1 MQKTRTRAALVFGIT
16 TALVLGSVAHA
27 QQAPRA
33 TADLIVFNGKV
44 VTVDDQ
50 FSIGSAL
57 AVKDGKIVTV
67 GGSEMEVDY
76 QAPVRID
83 LKGRVLLPGFIDTHV
98 HLRGQSPR
106 EIDMKQAK
114 SIVDIQRL
122 IREKAKQLGP
132 GEWVTGRDWS
142 EYELA
147 EQRRPLRAD
156 LDSAAPDNP
165 VALWRAGGDSAVGNS
180 AALKLANITSG
191 TPDPEHGIIEHDEK
205 GEPNGVIRERTDIF
219 RKLVPADDQEALK
232 PSYLASLKGLLKLG
246 ITSFFEASTSI
257 DDEPMG
263 AGGTGKPVEAG
274 RHSYKIFRELYSQ
287 MGDQLPRATLYIDY
301 PGAERLRAFPHKTGD
316 GDDRLK
322 LGPIGETPYDGGFT
336 GPTAYTF
343 EDYKGLPGFRGTA
356 LMSEAALQEM
366 VETSAS
372 LGWQLGI
379 HAIGDKAIVTV
390 ADAYAS
396 ALKKYPKPDA
406 RWYLAHLS
414 MIPPASTLDLMARN
428 GIYAAVQPNFLY
440 NVEGRYL
447 ETLEGYRLEHINPIS
462 SALERGVFL
471 AFSSDNLPIGP
482 MVGLYAAVSRKGM
495 SGKVYGKEEAVSIT
509 DAIRMY
515 TRAGAHL
522 SWDETKKGSLE
533 AGKFA
538 DLVVLDHDPLT
549 SDPAELLK
557 TNVDLTIVGGKVL
570 YDRAL
575 DQSAKR

>member
-1 MQKTRTRAALVFGIT
+1 LA
-16 TALVLGSVAHA
+16 LGSVAHA

-57 AVKDGKIVTV
+57 AVKDGKIVKV
-67 GGSEMEVDY
+67 GGSEIEGDY

-83 LKGRVLLPGFIDTHV
+83 LRGRVLLPGFIDTHV

-165 VALWRAGGDSAVGNS
+165 VALWRAGGHSAVGNS
-180 AALKLANITSG
+180 ASLKLANITSG

-274 RHSYKIFRELYSQ
+274 RHSYKVFRELYSQ

-379 HAIGDKAIVTV
+379 HAIGDKAIRTMLDVYTEVAKQNGVRSDRRWRIEHAQHLRPEDFARFAQLGVIASVQPYHAIDDGRWAEKRIGHERAKTTYAFRTFLDHGVRLAFGSDWTV
-390 ADAYAS
+390 AP
-396 ALKKYPKPDA
+396 L
-406 RWYLAHLS
+406 
-414 MIPPASTLDLMARN
+414 
-428 GIYAAVQPNFLY
+428 
-440 NVEGRYL
+440 
-447 ETLEGYRLEHINPIS
+447 NP
-462 SALERGVFL
+462 
-471 AFSSDNLPIGP
+471 
-482 MVGLYAAVSRKGM
+482 MQGLYAAVTRATLD
-495 SGKVYGKEEAVSIT
+495 GKNPNGWFPEQKLTLEEA
-509 DAIRMY
+509 IRAY
-515 TRAGAHL
+515 TMGSAFAEFG
-522 SWDETKKGSLE
+522 EKQKGSLTP
-533 AGKFA
+533 GKLA
-538 DLVVLDHDPLT
+538 DVVVLD
-549 SDPAELLK
+549 A
-557 TNVDLTIVGGKVL
+557 DLFSIAPEKIKDVAVRYTFVGG
-570 YDRAL
+570 
-575 DQSAKR
+575 SAVYTAVNK

>member
-165 VALWRAGGDSAVGNS
+165 VALWRAGGHSAVGNS

-263 AGGTGKPVEAG
+263 AGGTGKPLEAG
-274 RHSYKIFRELYSQ
+274 RHSYKVFRELYSQ

-343 EDYKGLPGFRGTA
+343 EDVCRV
-356 LMSEAALQEM
+356 SAA
-366 VETSAS
+366 
-372 LGWQLGI
+372 
-379 HAIGDKAIVTV
+379 
-390 ADAYAS
+390 
-396 ALKKYPKPDA
+396 P
-406 RWYLAHLS
+406 R
-414 MIPPASTLDLMARN
+414 
-428 GIYAAVQPNFLY
+428 
-440 NVEGRYL
+440 
-447 ETLEGYRLEHINPIS
+447 
-462 SALERGVFL
+462 
-471 AFSSDNLPIGP
+471 
-482 MVGLYAAVSRKGM
+482 
-495 SGKVYGKEEAVSIT
+495 
-509 DAIRMY
+509 
-515 TRAGAHL
+515 
-522 SWDETKKGSLE
+522 
-533 AGKFA
+533 
-538 DLVVLDHDPLT
+538 
-549 SDPAELLK
+549 
-557 TNVDLTIVGGKVL
+557 
-570 YDRAL
+570 
-575 DQSAKR
+575 